1 VICMPSPLSP
11 QKRMTAWSIVSF
23 LFWLGGT
30 SVLVAM
36 DLETSV

>member
-1 VICMPSPLSP
+1 
-11 QKRMTAWSIVSF
+11 MTAWSIVSF